1 MDDDFVTNENFDH
14 APNKLYHLQ
23 IGVTYACQCRCEHCG
38 VADQR
43 NRRGMLTVDEIVDL
57 CRQGKEDLDAQV
69 TELFGGEPMVHKRIA
84 DIVEG
89 CARYLEVWMSS
100 NGIGFTRERT
110 QELADKGLKRVF
122 FSLDSCY
129 AEKHDANR
137 NFPGSYD
144 TVMRALDYCDEFG
157 IDPNFSTCS
166 MADMVIGGEL
176 EELVEF
182 TKRSKANKLRL
193 VLPKMMGRFK
203 GNQDILLRD
212 KEIERIREITAREP
226 IAYVEAEGN
235 YDGRIEKC
243 FCLRGHV
250 YVNPWGAI
258 QPCVYTVMDY
268 GNVRDH
274 SLAFL
279 YRRMHEHTVFEDKS
293 ILNLCLL
300 QNPDFV
306 EKYFS
311 DISVAKPLVTVDFDL
326 PED

>member
-1 MDDDFVTNENFDH
+1 M
-14 APNKLYHLQ
+14 
-23 IGVTYACQCRCEHCG
+23 
-38 VADQR
+38 
-43 NRRGMLTVDEIVDL
+43 
-57 CRQGKEDLDAQV
+57 
-69 TELFGGEPMVHKRIA
+69 
-84 DIVEG
+84 
-89 CARYLEVWMSS
+89 
-100 NGIGFTRERT
+100 
-110 QELADKGLKRVF
+110 
-122 FSLDSCY
+122 DSCY